1 MNNQIKLAITAIIIC
16 CVIALIAFVDEDESL
31 KPANN
36 KEELLP
42 PSNYEGKNEAKLS
55 WFRDM
60 LSDNSASQSKDAEQK
75 KSKKSE
81 KSNVTKT
88 TTSVIIDESKATK
101 YINGAKII
109 TVQDLARQTDVKISA
124 ANSYLQK
131 LLKDGTVERIGGF
144 SGHHLYKSV
153 SGK

>member
-1 MNNQIKLAITAIIIC
+1 MGGSKNK
-16 CVIALIAFVDEDESL
+16 S
-31 KPANN
+31 PAQ
-36 KEELLP
+36 KD
-42 PSNYEGKNEAKLS
+42 K
-55 WFRDM
+55 
-60 LSDNSASQSKDAEQK
+60 SQSKDAEQK

-88 TTSVIIDESKATK
+88 TSVIIDESKATI

-109 TVQDLARQTDVKISA
+109 TVQDLARQTEVKISA

>member
-1 MNNQIKLAITAIIIC
+1 MGGSKNK
-16 CVIALIAFVDEDESL
+16 S
-31 KPANN
+31 PAQ
-36 KEELLP
+36 KD
-42 PSNYEGKNEAKLS
+42 K
-55 WFRDM
+55 
-60 LSDNSASQSKDAEQK
+60 SQSKDAEQK

-88 TTSVIIDESKATK
+88 TSVIIDESKAIK
-101 YINGAKII
+101 YINAAKII
-109 TVQDLARQTDVKISA
+109 TVQDLARQTEVKIST

-153 SGK
+153 SGKW

>member
-1 MNNQIKLAITAIIIC
+1 MGGSKNK
-16 CVIALIAFVDEDESL
+16 S
-31 KPANN
+31 PAQ
-36 KEELLP
+36 KE
-42 PSNYEGKNEAKLS
+42 K
-55 WFRDM
+55 
-60 LSDNSASQSKDAEQK
+60 SQKGDAETK

-81 KSNVTKT
+81 NSNTTKT
-88 TTSVIIDESKATK
+88 NLSVLMDESKATK
-101 YINGAKII
+101 YINAAKII

-131 LLKDGTVERIGGF
+131 LLNDGAVERIGGF